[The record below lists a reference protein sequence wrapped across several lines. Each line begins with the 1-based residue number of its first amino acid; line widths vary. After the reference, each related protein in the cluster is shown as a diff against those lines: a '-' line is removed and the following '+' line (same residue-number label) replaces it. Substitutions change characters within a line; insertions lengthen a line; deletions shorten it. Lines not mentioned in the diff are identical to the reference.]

1 VRGSAADSGMM
12 VKARIGRKRD
22 YAEQLRRIGASI
34 SRVGVEESAEGS
46 TSIGSTPFPDA
57 FLAYLLQRNV

>member
-1 VRGSAADSGMM
+1 VRGSGADSGMM

-34 SRVGVEESAEGS
+34 SCVGVEESGIKSDLCA
-46 TSIGSTPFPDA
+46 I
-57 FLAYLLQRNV
+57 LLRSEELWNEIVPL